1 MHGKRFVL
9 DAIYSGIDETNVYG
23 RLDFAGEAFE
33 ADFDLVVN
41 LESWSPSADR
51 ARRAL
56 RLNAKIEQR
65 RLVSWNLST
74 LEEDPIASRQ
84 DPQAVIAVLGRSFE
98 FKIPLALLLAT
109 PVASTA
115 ARQADSS
122 SELLATRLRLRISLW
137 QNSLPV
143 DALPAEGWIELQLA
157 SEQDLAT
164 NL

>member
-1 MHGKRFVL
+1 MRFTLASMRRTSTAGSISPGKRL
-9 DAIYSGIDETNVYG
+9 RRISIWWSTWNPG
-23 RLDFAGEAFE
+23 RRLGERSQH
-33 ADFDLVVN
+33 DRRQ
-41 LESWSPSADR
+41 DR

-115 ARQADSS
+115 ARQAESTLHQALTQSNPPPAVISHDGAV
-122 SELLATRLRLRISLW
+122 LAPRRRFARRRL
-137 QNSLPV
+137 
-143 DALPAEGWIELQLA
+143 D
-157 SEQDLAT
+157 
-164 NL
+164 